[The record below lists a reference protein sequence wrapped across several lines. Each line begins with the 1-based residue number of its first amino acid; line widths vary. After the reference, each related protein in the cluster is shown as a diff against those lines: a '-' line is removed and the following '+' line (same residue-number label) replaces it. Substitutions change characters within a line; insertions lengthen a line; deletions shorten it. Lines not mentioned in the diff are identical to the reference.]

1 MKILSKTRAIQS
13 RLEEAIKNK
22 LVDIDEIPKVKSTI
36 KLIYDELISI
46 VNNAIMNSPEVQ
58 NLMGN
63 GSLRLEFGL
72 DDEKVSQ
79 LPFIMTELIEIYY
92 FTENTP
98 NVVVGFSIEARSEDD
113 PIMIAAMNSAHYISG
128 GLDAKGKNELIEW
141 LRWLLFS
148 GTEIINK
155 SYKVYPKAGQGRS
168 HMGIMVSAKDG
179 NFSVDPKYAGTAGNN
194 LISRAILASKDQLG
208 EVFRKYSSVPK

>member
-13 RLEEAIKNK
+13 RLEQAIANMG
-22 LVDIDEIPKVKSTI
+22 DIDIVPKVATTVQLVRK
-36 KLIYDELISI
+36 ELEA
-46 VNNAIMNSPEVQ
+46 VVYNALMNSPEVKS
-58 NLMGN
+58 LMEN

-79 LPFIMTELIEIYY
+79 LPFIMADLIEVYY
-92 FTENTP
+92 FTESTP
-98 NVVVGFSIEARSEDD
+98 NVIIGFVIEARSEDD
-113 PIMIAAMNSAHYISG
+113 PVMIGAMNKAHYISG

-168 HMGIMVSAKDG
+168 HMGIMVSSKDG

-208 EVFRKYSSVPK
+208 EVFRKYASVPK